1 MSPGDDAPRDPRLL
15 EALRHAPD
23 ADAAP
28 PPALSRAILRAA
40 HEAVAAPGW
49 AARALAAWRW
59 LARPPV
65 AAGFASVMLATLVGL
80 MWWGRPI
87 DEGLRAPEPVATA
100 PAAAPGPAPAE
111 TSPQAKA
118 PPPSPDAA
126 EAPTVSEVTR
136 IRSPSA
142 APPMRPAPDRRAA
155 AAPAADASQRR
166 TPEAAAPA
174 APVATPAAPAVAEA
188 PPARPERHAETR
200 LTDRGLSAG
209 AAGARAPPALDALRT
224 ALRAEPQRYRWQRG
238 AGPEQPID
246 DALTAW
252 LARADAARAGPW
264 QPAAGAPEAAPL
276 AVLRVTAADGA
287 ATVITLEGD
296 ALRLDAGD
304 RRERAALAPGQAGAL
319 RDALP

>member
-40 HEAVAAPGW
+40 HEAVAPPGW
-49 AARALAAWRW
+49 AARALAVWRW

-87 DEGLRAPEPVATA
+87 DEGLRGPEPVATA
-100 PAAAPGPAPAE
+100 PAAAPDPAPAE

-126 EAPTVSEVTR
+126 EAPAVSEATR

-142 APPMRPAPDRRAA
+142 APPVRPAPDRRAA
-155 AAPAADASQRR
+155 AAPAADAPQRR
-166 TPEAAAPA
+166 TEEAATPA
-174 APVATPAAPAVAEA
+174 APVAAPAAPAVAEA
-188 PPARPERHAETR
+188 MRARPERHAETG
-200 LTDRGLSAG
+200 LADRGMSAG
-209 AAGARAPPALDALRT
+209 SASARAAPAFDALRA
-224 ALRAEPQRYRWQRG
+224 ALRAEPLRYRWQRG
-238 AGPEQPID
+238 TGPEQPID
-246 DALTAW
+246 DTLTAW

-287 ATVITLEGD
+287 ATVITLERE